1 MCFSI
6 YSFSQSSRQW
16 IIAGGGMHI
25 ESIHAIELD
34 DSGNIYVTGS
44 FQDTS
49 VIFGETVI
57 STDYID
63 MFTVSI
69 KPDGSLN
76 WLRQGKGVGE
86 DSGNDLCIYQNYV
99 YVVGTYRDQIFIGD
113 TLLNAVMAEDVFIV
127 KYDLNGNFQWAESA
141 GGVNEDRGK
150 SIAVDDSGNVVIT
163 GSISYVAKF
172 GDYTVP
178 YVGFSDMF
186 IAKYNSEGIC
196 QWATSGGGP
205 NWDSGEKVEITKS
218 GDIVVGGNFND
229 QAVFDTI
236 DISVVEYSD
245 VFIARYS
252 SDGKVQEVASAGG
265 NGNEG
270 IQCMAIDSSANV
282 YISGWYM
289 DNITIGGEK
298 HYSKG
303 VYDVFIAK
311 YKPGSG
317 FVWSKSYGG
326 PVSDEAMSMDINTD
340 HEIYLAGTF
349 EGSVDF
355 GLDTFDSEGYSDGFV
370 VRMDTSGSF
379 DRIFQVGG
387 TGSMSIRDCKSD
399 LDGNLYLAGDF
410 VDELRIVGESFLP
423 VGGYDLF
430 LAKLEESASVITEN
444 KVTLNVN
451 CYPNPFREIVTFSY
465 ILHQKSDVRLDI
477 YNSVGR
483 LVLSWN
489 EEDRF
494 AGKHIIEL
502 SGAELSAGIYFYKL
516 ETKEGRS
523 TGKMTKL

>member
-1 MCFSI
+1 
-6 YSFSQSSRQW
+6 
-16 IIAGGGMHI
+16 
-25 ESIHAIELD
+25 
-34 DSGNIYVTGS
+34 
-44 FQDTS
+44 
-49 VIFGETVI
+49 
-57 STDYID
+57 
-63 MFTVSI
+63 
-69 KPDGSLN
+69 
-76 WLRQGKGVGE
+76 
-86 DSGNDLCIYQNYV
+86 
-99 YVVGTYRDQIFIGD
+99 
-113 TLLNAVMAEDVFIV
+113 
-127 KYDLNGNFQWAESA
+127 
-141 GGVNEDRGK
+141 
-150 SIAVDDSGNVVIT
+150 
-163 GSISYVAKF
+163 
-172 GDYTVP
+172 
-178 YVGFSDMF
+178 MF

-205 NWDSGEKVEITKS
+205 IWDSGEKVEITKS

-326 PVSDEAMSMDINTD
+326 PVSDEAMSMD
-340 HEIYLAGTF
+340 
-349 EGSVDF
+349 
-355 GLDTFDSEGYSDGFV
+355 
-370 VRMDTSGSF
+370 TSGSF

-483 LVLSWN
+483 LVLS
-489 EEDRF
+489 
-494 AGKHIIEL
+494 
-502 SGAELSAGIYFYKL
+502 
-516 ETKEGRS
+516 
-523 TGKMTKL
+523 